1 MFQALVPGH
10 SDVLK
15 TWSGLQLSLIHPSIV
30 LLFLFYEAVS
40 LRTAVAPPAHWV
52 STFTRK
58 MKYFG
63 KGGFKSLLFTT
74 YKLVVMITISLTRIL
89 LTGASQG

>member
-1 MFQALVPGH
+1 MFHVLVPGH

-15 TWSGLQLSLIHPSIV
+15 TWSGLQLSLTHPSIV
-30 LLFLFYEAVS
+30 LFFFYEAVS
-40 LRTAVAPPAHWV
+40 LRTAVVPSAHWV

-63 KGGFKSLLFTT
+63 KGGFKSLLCTT
-74 YKLVVMITISLTRIL
+74 YKLVIMITISLTRIL

>member
-10 SDVLK
+10 SDVVK
-15 TWSGLQLSLIHPSIV
+15 TWSGLQLNLTIIHPSIV
-30 LLFLFYEAVS
+30 LLVFYEAVS
-40 LRTAVAPPAHWV
+40 VRTAVAPPAHWV

-63 KGGFKSLLFTT
+63 KGGFRSLL
-74 YKLVVMITISLTRIL
+74 YHL
-89 LTGASQG
+89 